1 MQVILV
7 CSLFFIVLFL
17 FFMYHTQIQKIQ
29 IFLKMKKYS
38 DLAGYNKYM
47 GILDNLENAWDADF
61 QWESKP
67 MPNKDN
73 MGRNKL
79 ELDEEFVM
87 EEIDKDQ

>member
-1 MQVILV
+1 
-7 CSLFFIVLFL
+7 
-17 FFMYHTQIQKIQ
+17 
-29 IFLKMKKYS
+29 MKKYS